1 MLARIPNSVAVIGL
15 TLISITLPLIGSGC
29 GSRDDAAVS
38 TTPTA
43 APTTAQVPQAVVSP
57 NEKEL
62 AFSDV
67 VPKWK
72 TVSNGQVVHYRFNYT
87 DHDGVGYT
95 CDLPKAMSEGKQ
107 MRSAWEC
114 TFQAYAVHSE
124 VAPQTV
130 ARNVK
135 QVDIGDFPFVSPPS
149 EAAGYNAQAND
160 AQSTTA
166 SDAELERR
174 RQELVNQRTEQI
186 IAETPPD
193 ARMTPSELIKVQHDA
208 KRQAISE
215 VYGQSGAPLSI
226 GR

>member
-15 TLISITLPLIGSGC
+15 ISISITLPLLGAGC
-29 GSRDDAAVS
+29 GNRGNAAVS
-38 TTPTA
+38 TSPTPVATA
-43 APTTAQVPQAVVSP
+43 TQAPQVQVSQTA
-57 NEKEL
+57 KEL
-62 AFSDV
+62 TFSDV

-87 DHDGVGYT
+87 DCDGVVHT

-130 ARNVK
+130 ARKVK